1 LPAEKQMDSGFR
13 GNDEPELML
22 VGLILDSRAEG

>member
-1 LPAEKQMDSGFR
+1 MDSRFR